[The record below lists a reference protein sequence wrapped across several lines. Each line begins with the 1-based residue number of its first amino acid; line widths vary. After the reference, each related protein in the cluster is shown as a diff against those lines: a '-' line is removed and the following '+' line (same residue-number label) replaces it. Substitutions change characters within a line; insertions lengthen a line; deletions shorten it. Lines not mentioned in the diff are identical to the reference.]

1 MELVTIVIALAL
13 LEYIAFGMLVGRA
26 RVKYNVNAP
35 ATSGHEVFDR
45 YFRVHQNT
53 LEMMV
58 VFVPAIWLFGEYVNA
73 RWAAV
78 LGLIYV
84 VGRIVYLRAY
94 VADPST
100 RSAGFGLSFL
110 PIAIAV
116 IGTLVSAAMKVLAG

>member
-1 MELVTIVIALAL
+1 MELVTIVIAVAL
-13 LEYIAFGMLVGRA
+13 LQYIAFGMLVGRA
-26 RVKYNVNAP
+26 RVKYGVNAP
-35 ATSGHEVFDR
+35 ATSGHEIFDR

-53 LEMMV
+53 MEMMV

-84 VGRIVYLRAY
+84 IGRVVYLRAY
-94 VADPST
+94 VADPSKRGT
-100 RSAGFGLSFL
+100 GFGLSFL

-116 IGTLVSAAMKVLAG
+116 VGALVGATMRVLAG